1 MPPGPT
7 NSGNSSATSSKIR
20 GADWSPKGEVYIV
33 ARFWY
38 GAPMSTLILPRNV
51 QFLYEEHLARVE
63 ARSLGCEGWD
73 REEDDPRRVGV
84 QVNGTAAE
92 VLQRAA
98 YVGKLDGQQT
108 VYEQL
113 IRPKYQG
120 GVFNR
125 TRSVNQYLTHWI
137 YPYRGK
143 FHPQMVRALL
153 NIVGAK
159 RGSRVLDPYLG
170 SGTTALEAS
179 LLGIDCVGVDISPLC
194 VLLTRVKTRS
204 IEALAEIRT
213 RVQALL
219 DADTLDPHDA
229 SIARDSNPI
238 VADFVEV
245 ARMTTLSDVSRRN
258 RDGRVWLRRNL
269 GAMLESVEAHASALR
284 TFRIDPGC
292 VSAVCGDAR
301 DLSAAGVGAATVDA
315 VVTSPPYS
323 IALDYVKN
331 DDHALV
337 ALGVDAETLRAE
349 MTGVRGR
356 GARDKLAL
364 YNEDMQRMFR
374 EVARVLKPGAR
385 AAFVIGDATVD
396 RSEYTTTK
404 EMGDWAVDAGL
415 EREREVRKI
424 VFGLYNV
431 MQDEKI
437 LVFRKPSTSVAQ

>member
-1 MPPGPT
+1 
-7 NSGNSSATSSKIR
+7 
-20 GADWSPKGEVYIV
+20 
-33 ARFWY
+33 
-38 GAPMSTLILPRNV
+38 MSTLTLQRNL
-51 QFLYEEHLARVE
+51 QFLYEEQLARIE
-63 ARSLGCEGWD
+63 ARSLGCESWD
-73 REEDDPRRVGV
+73 RDEDNPWQVEV
-84 QVNGTAAE
+84 QVNGTAVE
-92 VLQRAA
+92 VLNRAA
-98 YVGKLDGQQT
+98 YVGGLDGQRT

-113 IRPKYQG
+113 IRPNYQG

-153 NIVGAK
+153 NIVGV
-159 RGSRVLDPYLG
+159 RPGSRVLDPFVG

-179 LLGIDCVGVDISPLC
+179 LLGVECIGVDISPLC

-204 IEALAEIRT
+204 VEAVGRLRD
-213 RVQALL
+213 RVRGLL
-219 DADTLDPHDA
+219 DEDTLDPGDRSLAHD
-229 SIARDSNPI
+229 DDPI

-245 ARMTTLSDVSRRN
+245 ARMVTLSDVARRK
-258 RDGRVWLRRNL
+258 RDGRVWLRKNL
-269 GAMLESVEAHASALR
+269 GAMLESVEAHARALR
-284 TFRIDPGC
+284 EFRITSGP
-292 VSAVCGDAR
+292 VSAVLGDAR
-301 DLSAAGVGAATVDA
+301 DLRTAGIDEASVDA

-331 DDHALV
+331 DDHALE
-337 ALGVDAETLRAE
+337 ALGVSPATLRRD

-356 GARDKLAL
+356 GPKVKLAL
-364 YNEDMQRMFR
+364 YNEDMQRMFH

-396 RSEYTTTK
+396 RSEYTTTR

-415 EREREVRKI
+415 EREREIPKI

-437 LVFRKPSTSVAQ
+437 LVFRKPMA